1 MEFVD
6 NTGHI
11 FSLSSYKEKP
21 IGYEYEENQYIFW
34 IDSNTSRLSIN
45 NYYARPIYIL
55 YELQNDYDIKDL
67 EDDENSP
74 IKISIEIENSNV
86 YSFISPKEF
95 HNYIISEQYNNL
107 NDYVQLNKIED
118 NMEVSSFKKSKLTND
133 DLLVYKTVESFEKH
147 IKDKNNNVVKTFT
160 TELNYLLIPIYPIA
174 CAKEPGT
181 WISNILIHIYDN
193 RVNMNEWCSISI
205 GGEFIDEYEELIIN
219 GKNSGISLPKDI
231 LKAVYS
237 ESLYNDEFNESL
249 YNEKLKEYL
258 LNMVSIKH
266 ECGNFNSAINSLKWF
281 GYGDKIEISKLLKT
295 DNDLLDQYILDYF
308 NISYDLIESFK
319 KFYTDSL
326 ISLKLMINKE
336 LDEQYDFNLESDFWG
351 ENKPKMLSLI
361 DHYEKIKVGQHT
373 VINDE
378 DETYFYWKPYFDF

>member
-118 NMEVSSFKKSKLTND
+118 NMEISSFKKSKLTND

-193 RVNMNEWCSISI
+193 RINMNEWCSISV

-219 GKNSGISLPKDI
+219 GKNSG
-231 LKAVYS
+231 
-237 ESLYNDEFNESL
+237 
-249 YNEKLKEYL
+249 
-258 LNMVSIKH
+258 VSK
-266 ECGNFNSAINSLKWF
+266 
-281 GYGDKIEISKLLKT
+281 
-295 DNDLLDQYILDYF
+295 
-308 NISYDLIESFK
+308 
-319 KFYTDSL
+319 
-326 ISLKLMINKE
+326 
-336 LDEQYDFNLESDFWG
+336 
-351 ENKPKMLSLI
+351 
-361 DHYEKIKVGQHT
+361 
-373 VINDE
+373 
-378 DETYFYWKPYFDF
+378 